1 MRTCITPE
9 GNCTK
14 CCQVI
19 GINRDHIGKHRRG
32 KINAVDGDK
41 ILGIWN
47 KISKRRAKKV
57 NPYAVGVFSG
67 DGNDWFTCKNLGEN
81 GCMDQENKPDVCS
94 RFVANSTYS
103 PTCEVDSRV
112 FYRTTEV

>member
-19 GINRDHIGKHRRG
+19 GIKRDQIGKHRRG
-32 KINAVDGDK
+32 KTNVTDGDK
-41 ILGIWN
+41 ILSLWI
-47 KISKRRAKKV
+47 KVSKRRAKKV
-57 NPYAVGVFSG
+57 NPYAVRDFGNA
-67 DGNDWFTCKNLGEN
+67 GNDWFTCKNLGED

-94 RFVANSTYS
+94 RFVADSTYS

-112 FYRTTEV
+112 FFRTMEV